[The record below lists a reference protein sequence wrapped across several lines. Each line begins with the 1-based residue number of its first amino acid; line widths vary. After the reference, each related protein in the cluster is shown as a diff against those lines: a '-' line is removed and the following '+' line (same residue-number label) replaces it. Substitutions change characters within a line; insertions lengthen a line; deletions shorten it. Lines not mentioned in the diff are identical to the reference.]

1 MNLTPNNLFP
11 ASGSTA
17 LGGVAGSSDVTSGM
31 QSAVK
36 SLENHDWF
44 SEQALGEGSSINAAS
59 FSGGNNFSSVE
70 HAAEQ
75 IFSKLIPDNSNNN
88 VWS

>member
-11 ASGSTA
+11 ASGNTA
-17 LGGVAGSSDVTSGM
+17 IGGASDATSGM

-44 SEQALGEGSSINAAS
+44 SEQALGEGNSIIAAS
-59 FSGGNNFSSVE
+59 FGASNDFSSVE
-70 HAAEQ
+70 QAAEQ
-75 IFSKLIPDNSNNN
+75 IFAKLVPDNQSNG